1 MTKLSA
7 TFIFSLI
14 FVFAI
19 GATPIDKK
27 RRDIVLGL
35 LLAILAF
42 YVGSR
47 DIGAWSDTGIYEMAF
62 RETKPISEFTLYDQ
76 VYGYSER
83 GFFLLGVLVKSFTS
97 SIVAYFTFIAALTY
111 LFLFEDLR
119 RYSIYPFIG
128 LCVYLARFM
137 TGREMTQ
144 IRAALAIAVIICGTK
159 YVKRN
164 EYWKCLAVIILAYYF
179 HTSAIVALPM
189 LFFNKF
195 SFSKAH
201 IYFGIV
207 LSFMI
212 AGFYGGLIKDLVSS
226 SEFANEMAR
235 SYIQEGSEK
244 AWSNTLA
251 NPMIYYQL
259 FILLLYTYYEEM
271 LSKLTPYYYII
282 RNAYF
287 YSTVILIVLCQ
298 YAVLAARTSTI
309 FATYEIAMIP
319 LLVTLFAPRYK
330 WMPITAILVTYSIIF
345 YLNWSIQTY

>member
-1 MTKLSA
+1 MSKLSA
-7 TFIFSLI
+7 TLFFLI
-14 FVFAI
+14 FFLFAI
-19 GATPIDKK
+19 GTAKIDRK
-27 RRDIVLGL
+27 RRDVLLGIVFV
-35 LLAILAF
+35 ILAF

-47 DIGAWSDTGIYEMAF
+47 DIWAWSDTEVYRMAF
-62 RETKPISEFTLYDQ
+62 EETKPLSEFTLFDQ

-83 GFFLLGVLVKSFTS
+83 GFFLLGVLVKTFTS
-97 SIVAYFTFIAALTY
+97 NIVVYFTFIAALTY

-119 RYSIYPFIG
+119 KFSIYPFIG

-144 IRAALAIAVIICGTK
+144 IRSALAIAVVIWGTQ
-159 YVKRN
+159 YIKRN

-179 HTSAIVALPM
+179 HTSAIVALPL

-195 SFSKAH
+195 TFSKAQ
-201 IYFGIV
+201 IYWGLI
-207 LSFMI
+207 LSFII
-212 AGFYGGLIKDLVSS
+212 AGFYGGFIKNVVSS
-226 SEFANEMAR
+226 SDFANEMAR
-235 SYIQEGSEK
+235 SYVQEGSVK

-251 NPMIYYQL
+251 NPMIYYQV
-259 FILLLYTYYEEM
+259 FILFVFTYYEKR

-309 FATYEIAMIP
+309 FSTYEIVMVP
-319 LLVTLFAPRYK
+319 LFLTLFPPRNR
-330 WMPITAILVTYSIIF
+330 WMPMTVIFLVYGLFF
-345 YLNWSIQTY
+345 YLNWSYHG